1 MSKVDRWI
9 RMTTLLSAGRGESS
23 AGLLGYATI
32 MLGVCMLACIV
43 PTHRALGL
51 EPTVALR
58 TDQLENI
65 GRGAEIRASG
75 LPAPKAE
82 VKGGH

>member
-1 MSKVDRWI
+1 
-9 RMTTLLSAGRGESS
+9 
-23 AGLLGYATI
+23 
-32 MLGVCMLACIV
+32 MLACIV

-82 VKGGH
+82 VKADTDGCVDGGPAIFG